1 MGLTE
6 QQIKLLRYYIQHGV
20 LSYDIV
26 PSDYDRLE
34 DLGLIEKMNSSWHQA
49 HPRAGQPLPTHY
61 QASDKGKEWLKR
73 HDEQLKSS

>member
-6 QQIKLLRYYIQHGV
+6 QQIKLLRYYIQHDV

-34 DLGLIEKMNSSWHQA
+34 DLGLIEKRILHGIKRTLALVNHYLLTT
-49 HPRAGQPLPTHY
+49 RLPTR
-61 QASDKGKEWLKR
+61 AKNGLRGMTSN
-73 HDEQLKSS
+73 